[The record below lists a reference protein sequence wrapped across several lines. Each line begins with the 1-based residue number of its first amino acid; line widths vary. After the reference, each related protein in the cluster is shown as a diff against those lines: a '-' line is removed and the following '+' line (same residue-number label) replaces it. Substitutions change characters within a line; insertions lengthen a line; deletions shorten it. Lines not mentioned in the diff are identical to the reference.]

1 MQILSTLAFVFIT
14 ITSMV
19 NLILREWRI
28 NAVALALQYLA
39 AFILVTLSWPVGM
52 AVIKLIVGWMAS
64 AAIALTSLHQSQ
76 KDPTTDSVASLLFR
90 GLAGLLVIM
99 IIFILAPRLQE
110 SIFPNLDLVIVQGGL
125 MLMGMSLM
133 QLGTRADPYL
143 NIISL
148 LSLLTG
154 FEIIHAALERSTLL
168 TGMLAVVDLGLALAG
183 VYFIS
188 QSSAAEGSEE
198 KAP

>member
-1 MQILSTLAFVFIT
+1 
-14 ITSMV
+14 
-19 NLILREWRI
+19 
-28 NAVALALQYLA
+28 
-39 AFILVTLSWPVGM
+39 
-52 AVIKLIVGWMAS
+52 
-64 AAIALTSLHQSQ
+64 
-76 KDPTTDSVASLLFR
+76 
-90 GLAGLLVIM
+90 
-99 IIFILAPRLQE
+99 
-110 SIFPNLDLVIVQGGL
+110 

-154 FEIIHAALERSTLL
+154 FEIIHAALESSTLL
-168 TGMLAVVDLGLALAG
+168 TGMLAVVNLGLALAG